1 MLLLNWIWPNS
12 KYLFT
17 LVIVVCKRGKIMILD
32 EPPKLMSFWADICW
46 TVVNTI
52 YTIHFKN
59 NIRENS
65 IFKIHTLFKSS
76 ICALCV
82 QYRIIFPNNGSI
94 WSIQDF
100 YDQSGIHVVNIGQ
113 MWLIWGSGPGIILNL
128 LKTAPVCSVQGA
140 QTRHLVQGLRLLIFY
155 NFWKYP

>member
-1 MLLLNWIWPNS
+1 
-12 KYLFT
+12 
-17 LVIVVCKRGKIMILD
+17 MILD

-65 IFKIHTLFKSS
+65 IFEIHTLFKSS

-94 WSIQDF
+94 WSIQGL

-113 MWLIWGSGPGIILNL
+113 MWLIWGSEPGIILNL

-140 QTRHLVQGLRLLIFY
+140 GLGTWFRVWGFWFFTIFGSTPRNNAIACQHSKTFKTVSNGY
-155 NFWKYP
+155 ICL